1 MSNSVR
7 PHRRQPTRFPVPGIL
22 QARTLEWAA
31 ISFSNA
37 WKLKV
42 KVKSLSLVR
51 LLATPWT
58 AAYKAPPSMGFSRQE
73 NWNGLPLPT
82 PVRILTL
89 LLLPCQILPPL
100 PFSLSTIL
108 HHSVRLWK
116 QCFSISAK
124 LVLLVLS
131 EKILLKLTWTKR
143 QS

>member
-1 MSNSVR
+1 MSDSVR
-7 PHRRQPTRFPVPGIL
+7 PHRRQPTRLPVPGIL

-42 KVKSLSLVR
+42 KVKLLSLVR
-51 LLATPWT
+51 LLVTPWT
-58 AAYKAPPSMGFSRQE
+58 AAYQAPPSMGFSRQE

-82 PVRILTL
+82 LVRILTL

-116 QCFSISAK
+116 ECFSISAQ